1 MSRVGVRLPQ
11 PHEEPAQDTVTE
23 YAKLADREG
32 IDSVWFSESYGRN
45 QVPGL
50 TQAAAETDSVNIGAG
65 VINIYSR
72 SPALV
77 AMTAADLA
85 ERSDGRFVLGLGAS
99 GPAVIENF
107 HGIPFESPLRR
118 TREYIEIV
126 REYLSGDRIEYDG
139 SIFELSGFALDPE
152 CEYDVPIYTAA
163 LGETNR
169 RLTGEFA
176 DGWLPFLVPLDG
188 LPAALEAVEE
198 GASRQD
204 RSLSDI
210 TVSPFVITCVSSDDP
225 EKARNIGRKQ
235 FSFYVS
241 AMGEY
246 YYRVVSEQGYA
257 DEADAIRSAWND
269 GNHDQARANV
279 TEDVLDAFTLTGSPE
294 AVRDR
299 LEQYYDAGADEPIA
313 NLPARYMSQDMIEE
327 TIRNLVD

>member
-45 QVPGL
+45 LVPGM
-50 TQAAAETDSVNIGAG
+50 TQAAAETDAVDIGAG

-85 ERSDGRFVLGLGAS
+85 ERSDGRFRLGLGAS
-99 GPAVIENF
+99 GPAVIEHF
-107 HGIPFESPLRR
+107 HGLDFESPLRR

-126 REYLSGDRIEYDG
+126 RQFLSGDRIDYDG
-139 SIFELSGFALDPE
+139 RIFELSGFALDPE
-152 CEYDVPIYTAA
+152 CDYDVPIYTAA

-188 LPAALEAVEE
+188 LESALSAVEE
-198 GASRQD
+198 GADRQD
-204 RSLSDI
+204 RSLSEI
-210 TVSPFVITCVSSDDP
+210 TVSPFVITCVSAENPD
-225 EKARNIGRKQ
+225 EAREIGRKQ
-235 FSFYVS
+235 FAFYVS
-241 AMGEY
+241 AMGDY
-246 YYRVVSEQGYA
+246 YYRVVSDQGYA
-257 DEADAIRSAWND
+257 DEADAIKSAWQD
-269 GNHDQARANV
+269 GNHEQARANV
-279 TEDVLDAFTLTGSPE
+279 TDDVLDAFTLTGSPE
-294 AVRDR
+294 SVRER
-299 LEQYYDAGADEPIA
+299 LDQYYEAGADEPIA
-313 NLPARYMSQDMIEE
+313 NLPGRYMSKAMIEE
-327 TIRNLVD
+327 TIRSLA